1 MSKENIEILKK
12 LREDLYNYSIEYNK
26 IDYLKARYAL
36 EEELE
41 FANNLQS
48 NWNSLREWLE
58 NLIDN
63 FQEDVST
70 PILHEQMTIRLVY
83 EYMEYL
89 DKMNEL
95 EGVDNENNNV

>member
-41 FANNLQS
+41 FANTLQS

-58 NLIDN
+58 
-63 FQEDVST
+63 
-70 PILHEQMTIRLVY
+70 EQIEFTKSLLPTTEEINRSHKQQIAVY
-83 EYMEYL
+83 SYVL

-95 EGVDNENNNV
+95 EGVDNEKI